1 MCFNFCWIHVCMFAY
16 IQSKNFPCTDIS
28 LIYDLNKIQWFVCVC
43 INFATQKISIKNI
56 SIFTSVI
63 VQIQHCSRLW
73 HKNTTQFCQH
83 LLSCNE
89 KIIMVIIICTFSLLF
104 AMFPFF
110 IYATEIIWITDI
122 IKVVIIS
129 VSLNRISKGIEK
141 DNLQTEV
148 PQCQM
153 FPKYNSIS
161 TEKLSNYRE
170 LSESS
175 LLWYFYSMN
184 IITNE
189 CI

>member
-1 MCFNFCWIHVCMFAY
+1 MICMRLYKFCNT
-16 IQSKNFPCTDIS
+16 KNQHQKHQHFYVSNCTNTA
-28 LIYDLNKIQWFVCVC
+28 LLKIM
-43 INFATQKISIKNI
+43 AQKHDSVL
-56 SIFTSVI
+56 STS
-63 VQIQHCSRLW
+63 
-73 HKNTTQFCQH
+73 
-83 LLSCNE
+83 
-89 KIIMVIIICTFSLLF
+89 SLLQRKNYYGYYHLYLF
-104 AMFPFF
+104 IVICYVSFF

-161 TEKLSNYRE
+161 TEKLSKYRE

>member
-1 MCFNFCWIHVCMFAY
+1 MICMRFCKFCNTKK
-16 IQSKNFPCTDIS
+16 S
-28 LIYDLNKIQWFVCVC
+28 
-43 INFATQKISIKNI
+43 SIKNI
-56 SIFTSVI
+56 SILTSVI

-161 TEKLSNYRE
+161 TEKLSKYRE

>member
-1 MCFNFCWIHVCMFAY
+1 MICMRLYKFCNT
-16 IQSKNFPCTDIS
+16 KNQHQKHQHFYVSNCTNTA
-28 LIYDLNKIQWFVCVC
+28 LLKIM
-43 INFATQKISIKNI
+43 AQKHDSVL
-56 SIFTSVI
+56 STS
-63 VQIQHCSRLW
+63 
-73 HKNTTQFCQH
+73 
-83 LLSCNE
+83 
-89 KIIMVIIICTFSLLF
+89 SLLQRKNYYGYYHLYLF
-104 AMFPFF
+104 IVICYVSFF

-129 VSLNRISKGIEK
+129 VSPNCTSIEK

-161 TEKLSNYRE
+161 TEKLSKYRE